1 MDQSAQDQKHTLAN
15 DENSEAITKEHT
27 EEETAALE
35 VFPDLVT
42 TNKQSKEDIQV
53 LRNMGIPEWLLQP
66 TTVEPDQ
73 SCSLNDVGLSS
84 SLIQRCQDQGLS
96 SFFAVQMQVI
106 PAFLR
111 RKALY
116 DTRRAPGDLCISA
129 PTGSGKTLAYV
140 LPIVDILSKR
150 IVTRLRAL
158 VILPTRDLV
167 VQVKETFDAFVKGTD
182 LKVGIALG
190 QHSFIQEQMALVGKS
205 DELYNG
211 GHSKVDILIATPGRL
226 MDHLKDTPNFTLQ
239 HLRFLVIDE
248 ADKLLNQSYQD
259 WLNHILH
266 ASQPPTNKNKS
277 MLDFKTDKYS
287 VVESDGV
294 APSFMSSCFD
304 LPTSDIDLPKAP
316 SVQKLLFSATL
327 TKNPGKIAGLHLTDP
342 EYISV
347 QRQGND
353 TNQPQYTTPAGLKE
367 FMMVCA
373 SDKKP
378 LTVIYLLKQLN
389 IKSGLCF
396 TKSVESTRQL
406 KMLLNGYGKQT
417 GMKLNVVEYSSDLK
431 SPQRK
436 ALLQQFK
443 AGDIDLM
450 ICSDLIGR
458 GIDLDCVEV
467 VISYDVPL
475 FMDKYIHRVGRTAR
489 AGREGRAFTLVEK
502 QEARH
507 FNGMLRSAGHYQQV
521 KTFAVDKEQMKS
533 YEEGYQAALA
543 ELSHDN

>member
-443 AGDIDLM
+443 AGDIDL
-450 ICSDLIGR
+450 
-458 GIDLDCVEV
+458 
-467 VISYDVPL
+467 
-475 FMDKYIHRVGRTAR
+475 
-489 AGREGRAFTLVEK
+489 
-502 QEARH
+502 
-507 FNGMLRSAGHYQQV
+507 
-521 KTFAVDKEQMKS
+521 
-533 YEEGYQAALA
+533 
-543 ELSHDN
+543 